1 LLAPICFHDL
11 LRRDRAKNA
20 IVFRFNSKNLDQLQ
34 ALCQPRLGC
43 IARDKRNNAARLR
56 ASLFVP
62 PPFSEPGPHPSG
74 ERGPS
79 VATGTAF
86 ANWLITTFQK
96 EKAMISW
103 ALTFLVIAIIAAILG
118 FSGVA
123 GTAAWAAQVCMVV
136 FLVLFLISF
145 ISGRRTPVA

>member
-11 LRRDRAKNA
+11 LSCDRAQTRRVSLNIKN
-20 IVFRFNSKNLDQLQ
+20 VDQLQ
-34 ALCQPRLGC
+34 ALCQARTRC
-43 IARDKRNNAARLR
+43 IAREKRIQAARLR
-56 ASLFVP
+56 ASLFVR
-62 PPFSEPGPHPSG
+62 PPFSELGTHQTA
-74 ERGPS
+74 ERRLS
-79 VATGTAF
+79 MATGTAF
-86 ANWLITTFQK
+86 AKRLITTFQK